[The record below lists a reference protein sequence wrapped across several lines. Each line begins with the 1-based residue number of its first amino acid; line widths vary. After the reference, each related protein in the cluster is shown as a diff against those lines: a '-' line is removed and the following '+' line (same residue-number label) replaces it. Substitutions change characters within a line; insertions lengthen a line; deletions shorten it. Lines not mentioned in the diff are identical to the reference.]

1 MRPYLGL
8 YFKIVCMALA
18 VTVPFFN
25 YARTIPS
32 ADWWTHALTLSL
44 LGGGLF
50 AGLFV
55 TKQNESP
62 RVLLWL
68 LVWWLLAFLPAFI
81 LRSDN
86 VYQLPLSEAGAVLLV
101 ALGTVQIHGVQHKLG
116 REVVVVVFATSILVA
131 ALLQALIGFTQLM
144 GMTSLGHGYLLVD
157 PVNPRNNIM
166 GNFGQRNQ
174 FAQFLSWGV
183 IAAAYL
189 CMTGRLRAWLA
200 VPTMVVLSVVM
211 AWSGGR
217 LPLAYAVSMMLVA
230 VVWWRRSGDRR
241 VLNTLLIGA
250 GLIIAAQF
258 LGHHIAFW
266 LTGIDLNSGLDR
278 LGDAGFGARRRIE
291 WEKAW
296 QIVQTYPWF
305 GVGFGGFA
313 YQSVWLEAFAGLG
326 KIPEN
331 ALFTHSHNLVT
342 QLLAET
348 GVPATLLA
356 AIGVTACL
364 LPYWRRDQATPENA
378 FLILIAAAI
387 LGHSM
392 FEYPLWYL
400 PFLTMFFVVLSLSP
414 QTGVSIPVRPALRRV
429 GTLLLLVGTVF
440 YLASGAKAF
449 TFLQTSVF
457 PGGNAQT
464 NQKNIDGLVA
474 LSPNLFWSYEAE
486 LGLSNYLQPSRHD
499 LEFKRRH
506 YEQLVAYRPYPLL
519 LCHLAMLR
527 SWSGDQAAARDAMQM
542 ALATF
547 PKDGPQLLW
556 RLQVANDSSLQPL
569 IDLAQ
574 RSVTAREKGGDLAAV
589 EAITKGLRVRG
600 PQIPD
605 LSRFR

>member
-1 MRPYLGL
+1 MRS
-8 YFKIVCMALA
+8 YFASCCMLVCLAFA

-32 ADWWTHALTLSL
+32 ADWWTHALALAL
-44 LGGGLF
+44 LGGALF
-50 AGLFV
+50 AGLLV
-55 TKQNESP
+55 VKQDENP
-62 RVLLWL
+62 RALLWL
-68 LVWWLLAFLPAFI
+68 LGWWLLVFLPAFI
-81 LRSDN
+81 LRSGN

-101 ALGTVQIHGVQHKLG
+101 TLGAVQIHGIQHKIG
-116 REVVVVVFATSILVA
+116 REVVVTVLATSILIA

-157 PVNPRNNIM
+157 PSSPRSNIM

-189 CMTGRLRAWLA
+189 SMTGRLRVWLA
-200 VPTMVVLSVVM
+200 VPAMVVLSVVM

-217 LPLAYAVSMMLVA
+217 LPLAYAVAMVLVA
-230 VVWWRRSGDRR
+230 MVWWWRSGDRK
-241 VLNTLLIGA
+241 VLFSLLVGA
-250 GLIIAAQF
+250 GLIIIAQLF
-258 LGHHIAFW
+258 GHYIASW
-266 LTGIDLNSGLDR
+266 LTGLDVNSGLDR
-278 LGDAGFGARRRIE
+278 INDAGFGARRRIE
-291 WEKAW
+291 WEKVW
-296 QIVQTYPWF
+296 QIVQAYPWF
-305 GVGFGGFA
+305 GVGFSGFA

-348 GVPATLLA
+348 GIPATLLA
-356 AIGVTACL
+356 AIGVAACL

-378 FLILIAAAI
+378 FLILIAAAL

-400 PFLTMFFVVLSLSP
+400 PFLAMFFVVLSLSP

-440 YLASGAKAF
+440 YVVSGAKAF

-486 LGLSNYLQPSRHD
+486 LGLSNYLQPSHHD

-527 SWSGDQAAARDAMQM
+527 SWSGDQNGARDAMLM

-556 RLQVANDSSLQPL
+556 RLRAANDPSLQPL
-569 IDLAQ
+569 ITLAQ
-574 RSVTAREKGGDLAAV
+574 ISVTAREQGGDLAAV
-589 EAITKGLRVRG
+589 EAITKGLPVRG